1 MENIPLLEG
10 PDIELGIEMLSV
22 IYLYIPHFLPC
33 ISHLWYI
40 CVGYSPCELK
50 TYHIGKMLFRS
61 GVNH

>member
-10 PDIELGIEMLSV
+10 LDIDLGIEMLSV
-22 IYLYIPHFLPC
+22 IYLYTPRFLPC

-40 CVGYSPCELK
+40 CVGYLPYELK